1 VTLFSLAA
9 DYEREIHN
17 KRTTK
22 TKIKAVPH
30 VGREY

>member
-1 VTLFSLAA
+1 MTLPSLAA
-9 DYEREIHN
+9 DYEGKIHN
-17 KRTTK
+17 KRTTE